1 VLPLLLRL
9 AVMNCRTWNELFE
22 EYEKATFERV
32 ARSREN
38 FGSTR
43 MTELEKLNKEIART
57 LHELREHESTHRC
70 HA

>member
-1 VLPLLLRL
+1 
-9 AVMNCRTWNELFE
+9 MHCRTWNELFE

-43 MTELEKLNKEIART
+43 LTELEHLSQEIART
-57 LHELREHESTHRC
+57 LRELHEHESVHQC